1 MRVFKINQ
9 YEAYRADEQGVRFS
23 INKPTD
29 DTVYYKAE
37 VESFDIDFPDGFH
50 VVEDVFGMKYLRHGD
65 DEVIIQEDEKG
76 LYLLICDGSDKKVYI
91 TKQNR
96 VMIPR
101 LNYKQQ
107 VLKEHY
113 NEYCSNS
120 GDGHGDGMTFAD
132 YVKRESENDPDFWS
146 WLYDE
151 GLDSFEGF
159 PDDKTMKENLQILIN
174 W

>member
-9 YEAYRADEQGVRFS
+9 QVAYRADEQGVRFS
-23 INKPTD
+23 VNEPTD
-29 DTVYYKAE
+29 DTVYYNAE
-37 VESFDIDFPDGFH
+37 VESFDIDMPDGFH
-50 VVEDVFGMKYLRHGD
+50 IVEDVFDMKCLRHGN

-101 LNYKQQ
+101 LDYKRQ
-107 VLKEHY
+107 VMKEHY

-120 GDGHGDGMTFAD
+120 EDGKGDSMTFAD
-132 YVKRESENDPDFWS
+132 YVERESSNDEYFQA

-151 GLDSFEGF
+151 GSESFEGF
-159 PDDKTMKENLQILIN
+159 PDENTMKENLQELIN